1 MFKCLRMKSWGIRSS
16 VKAMCLTAF
25 SLVFCFILL
34 LNVMVHQLAV
44 SSEHSDVET
53 KEYSVNQKK
62 LRQLMG
68 PERHNSDES
77 YIESSRLVWP
87 DRKPKA
93 TNEKILNRDENQA
106 KGHQQKSEA
115 VNKSNVKFRPK
126 HFNIVKRLQSLN
138 VQGEGISNK
147 HVDRMASTKNSEE
160 EDYVYEKDIN
170 KVVIE
175 EEDDDDDDDSNDEYN
190 YDSDKDENLKAKHKE
205 PVSNNVVCDNC
216 PTKKDTN
223 RTLRGNPVHGPTVQ
237 SSPPVKRAVSLVVDG
252 IYWSEE
258 AEALVPKGNYAL
270 LFYYYFFLM

>member
-1 MFKCLRMKSWGIRSS
+1 
-16 VKAMCLTAF
+16 
-25 SLVFCFILL
+25 
-34 LNVMVHQLAV
+34 
-44 SSEHSDVET
+44 
-53 KEYSVNQKK
+53 
-62 LRQLMG
+62 MG
-68 PERHNSDES
+68 PETHNSDES

-93 TNEKILNRDENQA
+93 TNEKILNRDEKKA

-126 HFNIVKRLQSLN
+126 HFNVVKRLQSLN
-138 VQGEGISNK
+138 VQDEGISNK

-175 EEDDDDDDDSNDEYN
+175 EEEDDDDDDDSNDEYN

-205 PVSNNVVCDNC
+205 PESNTVVCDTC
-216 PTKKDTN
+216 LTKKDNN
-223 RTLRGNPVHGPTVQ
+223 RTLRGIPVHGPTVQ
-237 SSPPVKRAVSLVVDG
+237 SSPPVKRAESLVVDG

-270 LFYYYFFLM
+270 YSLLYFFFFFFFF